1 MDKLGYSVEEG
12 AEITGLGRSKM
23 YELLASNE
31 VESVK
36 VGRRRIIPAEALR
49 AFMDKLLAA
58 ARAERDSAKSV

>member
-36 VGRRRIIPAEALR
+36 VGRRRIIPAAALQR
-49 AFMDKLLAA
+49 FMDGLVAT
-58 ARAERDSAKSV
+58 ARAQRDSAKSA